1 MITLL
6 RTFALFLIITL
17 TASTTDLNGQ
27 WVQQPFPT
35 NEFLHKVRFV
45 DESTGWVLGHDYIY
59 KTTDGGMTWVQ
70 QDPTLGGGDMQECLN
85 RGLIVMAYNPDIRI
99 NPPLIIT
106 QEIAEEGIDIMEEA
120 FAHVADRI
128 NL

>member
-1 MITLL
+1 M
-6 RTFALFLIITL
+6 
-17 TASTTDLNGQ
+17 G
-27 WVQQPFPT
+27 
-35 NEFLHKVRFV
+35 
-45 DESTGWVLGHDYIY
+45 
-59 KTTDGGMTWVQ
+59 
-70 QDPTLGGGDMQECLN
+70 
-85 RGLIVMAYNPDIRI
+85 YNPDIRI